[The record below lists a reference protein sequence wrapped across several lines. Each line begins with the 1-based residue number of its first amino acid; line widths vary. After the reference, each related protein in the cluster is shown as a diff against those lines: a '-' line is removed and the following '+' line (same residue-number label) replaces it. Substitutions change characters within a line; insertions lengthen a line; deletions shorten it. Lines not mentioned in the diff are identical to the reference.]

1 VINDAD
7 FDFSPCSI
15 DGLNTSSIG
24 LLDLRR
30 RLAIIP
36 QDAALFEGTIRDNL
50 DPRHVHDDTELWSV
64 LDHARLKEH
73 VSSMEGGLD
82 AAVHEAGEFARPKL
96 SYPLLSPLLHVSHV
110 RVPCAWQEKFRN
122 AGSNL
127 SQGQRQLVS
136 LARALLTPS
145 NILVLDE
152 ATAAVDVETDKL
164 LQATLRSTI
173 FQNRTIIT
181 IAHRI
186 NTILDSD
193 RIVVLQQGKVAEFDT
208 PDELVR
214 KRGLFYELV
223 REAGLLD
230 SFGNGTVVPCTAQQ

>member
-1 VINDAD
+1 M
-7 FDFSPCSI
+7 
-15 DGLNTSSIG
+15 
-24 LLDLRR
+24 RR

-36 QDAALFEGTIRDNL
+36 QDVSLFEGTIRDNL

-64 LDHARLKEH
+64 LEHALLKEH
-73 VSSMEGGLD
+73 VSSMPGRLD
-82 AAVHEAGEFARPKL
+82 ATVHEG
-96 SYPLLSPLLHVSHV
+96 
-110 RVPCAWQEKFRN
+110 
-122 AGSNL
+122 GSNL

-152 ATAAVDVETDKL
+152 ATAAVDSQSDAL
-164 LQATLRSTI
+164 IQSTLRSNI
-173 FQNRTIIT
+173 FQKRTIIT

-193 RIVVLQQGKVAEFDT
+193 RVIVLEAGRVAEFDT
-208 PDELVR
+208 PR
-214 KRGLFYELV
+214 KLIGSHGLFYELV

-230 SFGNGTVVPCTAQQ
+230 DLALQPGSH

>member
-1 VINDAD
+1 MGKSNNH
-7 FDFSPCSI
+7 SI
-15 DGLNTSSIG
+15 DGLNTSTIG

-36 QDAALFEGTIRDNL
+36 QDAALFEGTVRDNL

-64 LDHARLKEH
+64 LEHALLKEH
-73 VSSMEGGLD
+73 VSSMPGQLD
-82 AAVHEAGEFARPKL
+82 AAVHEG
-96 SYPLLSPLLHVSHV
+96 
-110 RVPCAWQEKFRN
+110 
-122 AGSNL
+122 GSNL

-136 LARALLTPS
+136 IARALLTPS

-152 ATAAVDVETDKL
+152 ATAAVDTQSDAMI
-164 LQATLRSTI
+164 QTTLRSDI

-193 RIVVLQQGKVAEFDT
+193 RVLVLQQGRVAEFDT
-208 PDELVR
+208 PRRLVQE
-214 KRGLFYELV
+214 RGLFYDLV

-230 SFGNGTVVPCTAQQ
+230 DPALH